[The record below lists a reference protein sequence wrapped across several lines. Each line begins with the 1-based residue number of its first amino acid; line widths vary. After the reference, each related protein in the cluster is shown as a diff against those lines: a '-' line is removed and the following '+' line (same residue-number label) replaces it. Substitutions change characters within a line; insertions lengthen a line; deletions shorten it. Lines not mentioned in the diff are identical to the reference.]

1 MLSKLA
7 MVSAMMRQ
15 TLQTATLMV
24 VIAALQISRQITVW
38 NALVMSQRL
47 ALLDSIPWLEMVSV
61 MMKLTLLIAIMMVEI
76 AVDHVLF
83 GTIVLIVPA

>member
-1 MLSKLA
+1 

-24 VIAALQISRQITVW
+24 VIAALQISRQITVR
-38 NALVMSQRL
+38 NALVISQRL

-76 AVDHVLF
+76 AVDHVLL
-83 GTIVLIVPA
+83 GTIVQIVPALVD

>member
-1 MLSKLA
+1 

-24 VIAALQISRQITVW
+24 VIAALQISRQITVR
-38 NALVMSQRL
+38 NALVISQRL

-61 MMKLTLLIAIMMVEI
+61 MMKLTMLIVTMMVEI
-76 AVDHVLF
+76 AADHVLL
-83 GTIVLIVPA
+83 GTIVQIVPALVD

>member
-1 MLSKLA
+1 

-24 VIAALQISRQITVW
+24 VIAALQISRQITVR
-38 NALVMSQRL
+38 NALVISQRL

-61 MMKLTLLIAIMMVEI
+61 MMKLTLLIVIMMVEI

-83 GTIVLIVPA
+83 GTIALIVPA

>member
-1 MLSKLA
+1 

-24 VIAALQISRQITVW
+24 VIAALQISRQITVR
-38 NALVMSQRL
+38 NALVISQRL

-61 MMKLTLLIAIMMVEI
+61 MMKLTLLIVIMMVEI

-83 GTIVLIVPA
+83 WTIVLIVPA